1 MITAGITCLGN
12 LDDQSLRGLLRDCSE
27 LAQSS
32 DNDLAAEFLA
42 EQPTHAGRDADL
54 IRRWAGR
61 ATEFGARL
69 ELEAGQHQPLRVV
82 ERSDGIDQMLLAQFS
97 SRPVPTVEL
106 YTDAVALA
114 EELTA
119 VLGWRG
125 WFPEGTVRL
134 AAEAHE
140 AAHCHLQHHQA
151 KRELKRALDASAGQI
166 GRLRFLA
173 HIVGA
178 DELAA
183 HSYAQRVVRLGRSP
197 LLLSAALGLAA
208 ELIRSN

>member
-1 MITAGITCLGN
+1 MITAGTTHLGSI
-12 LDDQSLRGLLRDCSE
+12 DDHSRRRLLRNCSD

-32 DNDLAAEFLA
+32 DTDLAADFLA

-54 IRRWAGR
+54 IRSWAAR
-61 ATEFGARL
+61 ATRFGARL
-69 ELEAGQHQPLRVV
+69 ELDSNQGQRLRLI
-82 ERSDGIDQMLLAQFS
+82 ERVDGLDQMLLAQFS

-106 YTDAVALA
+106 YTDTVALA

-119 VLGWRG
+119 ALGWRC
-125 WFPEGTVRL
+125 WFPEGIVRA

-140 AAHCHLQHHQA
+140 AAHWHLQHHQA
-151 KRELKRALDASAGQI
+151 KRELKRALDASAAHI
-166 GRLRFLA
+166 GRRKLLA
-173 HIVGA
+173 HVVGA

-183 HSYAQRVVRLGRSP
+183 HSYAQQVVRLGRSP

-208 ELIRSN
+208 DLIRSN